1 MKRHVFTVWMFV
13 SAVALVASAGTLHGK
28 VASPGQNTV
37 VYVGPVAGKTFPA
50 NPVPF
55 QIDQQGSKFEP
66 HLLVI
71 QQGSS
76 VVFKNDDNMMHNVR
90 WPSVNNDPRMG
101 HNLGTWSQGDTRT
114 YQFDHP
120 GVLLLQCS
128 IHPDM
133 AGYIVV
139 VPTPYYAQATT
150 GGDYTIRSVPD
161 GHYTV
166 NVWREGKKQPETKQI
181 TVAGDTTLDF

>member
-1 MKRHVFTVWMFV
+1 MKPQILILAVCVIG
-13 SAVALVASAGTLHGK
+13 VALTANAGTLHGK

-37 VYVGPVAGKTFPA
+37 VYIGPIAGKTFPA
-50 NPVPF
+50 SPVPF

-66 HLLVI
+66 HLLVV

-76 VVFKNDDNMMHNVR
+76 VVFKNDDNLSHNVR
-90 WPSVNNDPRMG
+90 WPSVNNDTRMG
-101 HNLGTWSQGDTRT
+101 HNLGTWSQGDSRT
-114 YQFDHP
+114 YQFEHP

-128 IHPDM
+128 LHPDM

-150 GGDYTIRSVPD
+150 GGDYTIRNVPD
-161 GHYTV
+161 GHYTI
-166 NVWREGKKQPETKQI
+166 NVWREGKRTMETKQV
-181 TVAGDTTLDF
+181 TVAGDTSLDF